1 MPPLWGE
8 DSMTGDERIDISYAT
23 VEVVSYPRNEGE
35 PYNKIGEILY
45 VAVTFPNGKR
55 LLHRDI
61 YLCFTDDLTPVDAR
75 AKADTMVSRIIESG
89 SIDPQYWCK
98 DCHHL
103 IGTHP
108 LGPRLTLQDIRPDD
122 MLIAASSMHREVHP
136 RDLGVAMLAG
146 IPPIAVQYEF
156 ELVVKE
162 VTPSGVYATT
172 LCEHT
177 WDLYDSPEDVEV
189 DSKEHD
195 PDRAP
200 QLLPLL
206 ALALFRHPSSR

>member
-1 MPPLWGE
+1 
-8 DSMTGDERIDISYAT
+8 MTDNERIDISDAT

-55 LLHRDI
+55 LLHRDV
-61 YLCFTDDLTPVDAR
+61 YPCFIDELTPVTAR

-89 SIDPQYWCK
+89 SINPQYWYK
-98 DCHHL
+98 DCHHH

-108 LGPRLTLQDIRPDD
+108 LGPRLTLEDIRPGD

-136 RDLGVAMLAG
+136 RDLGVAMFVG

-162 VTPSGVYATT
+162 VTPTDVYVTY
-172 LCEHT
+172 LRDHT
-177 WDLYDSPEDVEV
+177 WDLHDSPEDVEV
-189 DSKEHD
+189 ESKEHD
-195 PDRAP
+195 PDSAP
-200 QLLPLL
+200 QLLSLHV
-206 ALALFRHPSSR
+206 LALFRHPSSG